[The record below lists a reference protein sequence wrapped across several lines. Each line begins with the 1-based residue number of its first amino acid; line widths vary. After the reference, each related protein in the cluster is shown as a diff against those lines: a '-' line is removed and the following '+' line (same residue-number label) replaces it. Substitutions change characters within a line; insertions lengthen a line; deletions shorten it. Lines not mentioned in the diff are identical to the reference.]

1 MVLMEAIAAK
11 RRRSRKN
18 CEQSNPDNVKFDEM
32 HRYYMCRLTVTV
44 AGGTGLV
51 LVVGQQGGTEDV
63 SRLLFCSK
71 SFFTVG
77 SVQHGFSFG
86 AGKVSNIE
94 IAQFFNI
101 LASLLSPN
109 HDIPTTLLHSWCEVP
124 SLSTVP
130 VTSCIHH
137 NDPKGLVCLAMPT
150 CVQMQ
155 VKFECLCFC
164 RCT

>member
-1 MVLMEAIAAK
+1 MEAIAAK
-11 RRRSRKN
+11 RRKSRKN

-32 HRYYMCRLTVTV
+32 HRYYMCWLTVTV

-86 AGKVSNIE
+86 AGKVSNME

-101 LASLLSPN
+101 LLASLLSP
-109 HDIPTTLLHSWCEVP
+109 
-124 SLSTVP
+124 
-130 VTSCIHH
+130 
-137 NDPKGLVCLAMPT
+137 
-150 CVQMQ
+150 
-155 VKFECLCFC
+155 
-164 RCT
+164 

>member
-1 MVLMEAIAAK
+1 
-11 RRRSRKN
+11 
-18 CEQSNPDNVKFDEM
+18 M
-32 HRYYMCRLTVTV
+32 HRYYMCWLTVTV

-86 AGKVSNIE
+86 AGKVSNME

-101 LASLLSPN
+101 LLASLLSP
-109 HDIPTTLLHSWCEVP
+109 
-124 SLSTVP
+124 
-130 VTSCIHH
+130 
-137 NDPKGLVCLAMPT
+137 
-150 CVQMQ
+150 
-155 VKFECLCFC
+155 
-164 RCT
+164 